1 MYRRQLL
8 GVLAASTG
16 ATGGCSVLEGEAEP
30 RVTVE
35 TAIVTQP
42 SGERHPT
49 VEFTFTNEGDE
60 EVTVSSGSKK
70 PFVLFPRLE
79 GPTGEVVLIPGGWR
93 FRSDVADSRTD
104 GCWRFVT
111 DEGDDAKIE
120 TTDDIDRIT
129 LGPGQYHLASHR
141 IYYAGPDEHCFP
153 DGDYTSTHVV
163 EFHDIDATVEFDVRM
178 AFSDGRISA
187 LDVEQQDG
195 TG

>member
-1 MYRRQLL
+1 MNRRQLL

-16 ATGGCSVLEGEAEP
+16 VMGGCAVLGGEEEP

-49 VEFTFTNEGDE
+49 VEFTFANEGDE
-60 EVTVSSGSKK
+60 EITVSSESKK
-70 PFVLFPRLE
+70 PFVLFPRLA
-79 GPTGEVVLIPGGWR
+79 GSTGGVVLIPGGWR
-93 FRSDVADSRTD
+93 ISSDVADSRID

-111 DEGDDAKIE
+111 DEGDDPKIE

-129 LGPGQYHLASHR
+129 LGPGQYHLVSHR
-141 IYYAGPDEHCFP
+141 VYYDGPDDHCFP

-163 EFHDIDATVEFDVRM
+163 EFHDIDATVEFEVRM
-178 AFSDGRISA
+178 AFSDGQISA
-187 LDVEQQDG
+187 LDVEQRDG
-195 TG
+195 DD